1 MKVLGIKSLFL
12 LTLLALASQFFF
24 AAAAPPVKIKPVPRG
39 PLSQRDSL
47 WIKMVTDSALVI
59 LPGTDT
65 TLVKG
70 ATEEVLVS
78 YEESYLAYMDSV
90 QRARRIA
97 DSLMIR
103 QDSII
108 RAQQRADS
116 LAKARR
122 DSLER
127 VAATIDELV
136 QKGNDFSE
144 LYYFAKAYEYF
155 SQAESLCSDPE
166 FKAAI
171 AANRKQCDYA
181 RNHIQKIPELKVVAR
196 ALFSADDFFLYYPL
210 PDKSWR
216 PVVGA
221 PAVYYTGTE
230 SVIHLSRDSSLDM
243 IYPMYDGDRM
253 YFASKNLPGFG
264 GYDLY
269 YSDWDDNLGE
279 WGEPKNMGFPYNS
292 PYDDFLF
299 IKTDDGQ
306 YSVFASNRGLSQ
318 DGEDVHVYVIK
329 NSGNTTYR
337 SVGKP
342 KELAQIAELAPNVAD
357 DPSEVGVDALQAQY
371 QQAVE
376 KEQALRLRLE
386 SVAAEER
393 PTVQEELNSILSEKA
408 RLEELI
414 LNSETSSNAMG
425 AGVPVTGVEGSF
437 PFTKKSYGPT
447 IKIIFDE

>member
-1 MKVLGIKSLFL
+1 MKGLGIKSLFV
-12 LTLLALASQFFF
+12 LTLLALASPVFF
-24 AAAAPPVKIKPVPRG
+24 AVAAPPSKVKPFPRG
-39 PLSQRDSL
+39 PLSPRDSL
-47 WIKMVTDSALVI
+47 WLKMVSDSSLVI
-59 LPGTDT
+59 LPEVIDT
-65 TLVKG
+65 T
-70 ATEEVLVS
+70 VS
-78 YEESYLAYMDSV
+78 YEEVYKAYMDSV
-90 QRARRIA
+90 QRAQRIA

-108 RAQQRADS
+108 RARQRADS
-116 LAKARR
+116 LAKARQ

-155 SQAESLCSDPE
+155 SQAEELCSDPE

-181 RNHIQKIPELKVVAR
+181 RNHIQKIPDLKVVAR

-230 SVIHLSRDSSLDM
+230 SVIHLNRDRSLDM

-269 YSDWDDNLGE
+269 YSDWDEDLGE

-299 IKTDDGQ
+299 MKTDDGQ
-306 YSVFASNRGLSQ
+306 FSVFASNRGLSQ

-337 SVGKP
+337 AVGKP
-342 KELAQIAELAPNVAD
+342 KELAQIAELAPNVED
-357 DPSEVGVDALQAQY
+357 SSHEPGGDALQNQY

-376 KEQALRLRLE
+376 KEQALRARLD
-386 SVAAEER
+386 SVSPEER
-393 PTVQEELNSILSEKA
+393 PTVQEELNAVLAEKA
-408 RLEELI
+408 RLEEQI
-414 LNSETSSNAMG
+414 LNRESSSHGMG

-447 IKIIFDE
+447 IKIIFDD